1 MKVWQPWCWANCND
15 WHKLSALRA
24 ENSGS
29 SLLLAPA
36 NTSPVAASL
45 SCSSHHRLSEL
56 SQPATTAFPAP
67 GAPGVDG
74 TGRGG
79 HVAVLPREP
88 RAHTV
93 RATRGRHRGSS
104 ATRTP
109 HPHGQESQGGLL
121 LPPLRPKAPR
131 GRIRL
136 TACPCRRGH
145 GDRSRSHS
153 PFLAEDKLLQV
164 KEGVSP
170 KSLAGWPELP
180 ARLSNCRTERT
191 AS

>member
-1 MKVWQPWCWANCND
+1 MKVCQPWCWANRSD

-36 NTSPVAASL
+36 NSSPTAASL
-45 SCSSHHRLSEL
+45 SCSSRQRLS
-56 SQPATTAFPAP
+56 SSPSRAAMAFPAP
-67 GAPGVDG
+67 GAPGG
-74 TGRGG
+74 GRGGGG
-79 HVAVLPREP
+79 HVAVLPRAP

-93 RATRGRHRGSS
+93 RATCGRHQGSS

-109 HPHGQESQGGLL
+109 RPHGQESHGGLF

-145 GDRSRSHS
+145 RDRS
-153 PFLAEDKLLQV
+153 PGQK
-164 KEGVSP
+164 P
-170 KSLAGWPELP
+170 
-180 ARLSNCRTERT
+180 
-191 AS
+191 